1 MVTASTQPA
10 LVLDR
15 VTVAYGSRVA
25 CDSVSFGVAAGSI
38 YALLGRSEAGKSS
51 LLAAVAGG
59 RKPSQGRV
67 LFEGMDTWSGRR
79 RVRPFL
85 CSVTPS
91 SRSTPDEILSRALSR
106 EPRLLLLDDF
116 DFGGDPIRRL
126 ALCRRLRDAAASGM
140 TLVLATSGARD
151 AEGLADRIGIL
162 RAGGL
167 ALDEAADALAGRFR
181 KIRYRNEVTGTRTE
195 YGTELDLFDA
205 VRVRVRG
212 SGVEAVVSNFSA
224 DLFDR
229 LRLTDGVVDAEASP
243 LSLEEVFEAV
253 SPNPPAASGKAPPR
267 RAPTKWGWGRK

>member
-1 MVTASTQPA
+1 MVTPSTQPA

-25 CDSVSFGVAAGSI
+25 CDSVSLSVAAGSI

-67 LFEGMDTWSGRR
+67 LFEGMDTWSDRR
-79 RVRPFL
+79 RARSFL

-91 SRSTPDEILSRALSR
+91 PRSTPDETLSRALSR

-116 DFGGDPIRRL
+116 DFGGDPIQRATL
-126 ALCRRLRDAAASGM
+126 FRRLRDAAASGM
-140 TLVLATSGARD
+140 TLMLATSSAGD
-151 AEGLADRIGIL
+151 ADGLADRLGIL

-167 ALDEAADALAGRFR
+167 RLNEAADVIAERFR
-181 KIRYRNEVTGTRTE
+181 KIRYRNEITETRSE
-195 YGTELDLFDA
+195 YGAELDLFDA

-212 SGVEAVVSNFSA
+212 WGIEAVVSNFSA
-224 DLFDR
+224 DLFER
-229 LRLTDGVVDAEASP
+229 LRNIDGVVDAEASP
-243 LSLEEVFEAV
+243 LSLAEVFEAV
-253 SPNPPAASGKAPPR
+253 SPNPPAALGKAAPR
-267 RAPTKWGWGRK
+267 KAPTKWGWRRK